1 MHCGINFT
9 IMKNDVSEQ
18 TSAPSKDSNKVY
30 FLILVIIALL
40 GTNAYVFLKDKK
52 SEDKVVTL
60 IDEKSRMEIEIDRI
74 EAELDRSK
82 SANINLSTELK
93 EGQEL
98 ARVKIREL
106 RDQLRK
112 GQLTEGELARA
123 QKEIKDLRSFV
134 TKYTADIVVLE
145 KKNVKL
151 TEQRDSLQTTVDN
164 INERASMLEKV
175 NTDLSSKVKVAAAI
189 KVANIAVSAVRIR
202 NNGKESEVSRAS
214 TAKRLKIRFTVAE
227 NSLAQLGA
235 HEVFIRVIDPNGNL
249 ITTDGS
255 ALFDADEDQLQ
266 YTYKTSIEFDNSFG
280 KLYSIDWDPVEPF
293 SKGEYNVVLYS
304 DGYTMGKT
312 VFSLK

>member
-60 IDEKSRMEIEIDRI
+60 TDEKSRMEIEIDRI

-134 TKYTADIVVLE
+134 SKYTADIVVLE

-227 NSLAQLGA
+227 NSLAQIGA

-280 KLYSIDWDPVEPF
+280 KLYSIDWDPVQPF

>member
-60 IDEKSRMEIEIDRI
+60 TDEKSRMEIEIDRI

-134 TKYTADIVVLE
+134 SKYTADIVVLE

-214 TAKRLKIRFTVAE
+214 TAKRLKVRFTVAE

-280 KLYSIDWDPVEPF
+280 KLYSIDWDPVQPF

>member
-60 IDEKSRMEIEIDRI
+60 TDEKSRMEIEIDRI

-134 TKYTADIVVLE
+134 SKYTADIVVLE

>member
-1 MHCGINFT
+1 
-9 IMKNDVSEQ
+9 MKNDVSEQ

-60 IDEKSRMEIEIDRI
+60 TDEKSRMEIEIDRI

>member
-1 MHCGINFT
+1 
-9 IMKNDVSEQ
+9 
-18 TSAPSKDSNKVY
+18 
-30 FLILVIIALL
+30 
-40 GTNAYVFLKDKK
+40 
-52 SEDKVVTL
+52 
-60 IDEKSRMEIEIDRI
+60 
-74 EAELDRSK
+74 
-82 SANINLSTELK
+82 
-93 EGQEL
+93 
-98 ARVKIREL
+98 
-106 RDQLRK
+106 
-112 GQLTEGELARA
+112 
-123 QKEIKDLRSFV
+123 
-134 TKYTADIVVLE
+134 
-145 KKNVKL
+145 
-151 TEQRDSLQTTVDN
+151 
-164 INERASMLEKV
+164 MLEKV

-280 KLYSIDWDPVEPF
+280 KLYSIDWDPVQPF

>member
-60 IDEKSRMEIEIDRI
+60 TDEKSRMEIEIDRI

>member
-1 MHCGINFT
+1 
-9 IMKNDVSEQ
+9 MKNDVSEQ
-18 TSAPSKDSNKVY
+18 TPSTSKDSNKVY

-60 IDEKSRMEIEIDRI
+60 TDEKSRMEIEIDRI

-82 SANINLSTELK
+82 SANINLSADLK

-106 RDQLRK
+106 RDQLRQGK
-112 GQLTEGELARA
+112 LTEGELARA

-134 TKYTADIVVLE
+134 SKYTADIVVLE
-145 KKNVKL
+145 TKNVKL
-151 TEQRDSLQTTVDN
+151 TEQRDSLQTTVAN

-175 NTDLSSKVKVAAAI
+175 NTDLNNKVKVAAAI

-202 NNGKESEVSRAS
+202 NNGRESEVSRAS
-214 TAKRLKIRFTVAE
+214 TAKRLKIRFTVAD
-227 NSLAQLGA
+227 NALAQIGE
-235 HEVFIRVIDPNGNL
+235 HEIFIRVIDPNGNL
-249 ITTDGS
+249 ITTDSS
-255 ALFDADEDQLQ
+255 ALFDADGDQLQ
-266 YTYKTSIEFDNSFG
+266 YTYKTNIEFDNSFG
-280 KLYSIDWDPVEPF
+280 KLYSIDWEPVQPF

-312 VFSLK
+312 VFGLK

>member
-60 IDEKSRMEIEIDRI
+60 TDEKSRMEIEIDRI

-134 TKYTADIVVLE
+134 SKYTADIVVLE

-280 KLYSIDWDPVEPF
+280 KLYSIDWDPVQPF

>member
-1 MHCGINFT
+1 
-9 IMKNDVSEQ
+9 MKNDAPEQ
-18 TSAPSKDSNKVY
+18 APSPSKDSNKVY
-30 FLILVIIALL
+30 FLILVIVALL

-60 IDEKSRMEIEIDRI
+60 TDEKSRMEIEIDRI

-82 SANINLSTELK
+82 SSNVNLSAELK

-98 ARVKIREL
+98 ARVKINEL
-106 RDQLRK
+106 RDQLRQGK
-112 GQLTEGELARA
+112 LTEAELARA

-134 TKYTADIVVLE
+134 SRYTADIVVLE

-151 TEQRDSLQTTVDN
+151 TEQRDSLQTTVAN

-175 NTDLSSKVKVAAAI
+175 NTDLNNKVKVAAAI

-202 NNGKESEVSRAS
+202 NNGKESEVTRAN

-227 NSLAQLGA
+227 NMLAQHGER
-235 HEVFIRVIDPNGNL
+235 EVFIRVIDPDGNL
-249 ITTDGS
+249 ITADS
-255 ALFDADEDQLQ
+255 SDLFDADGDQLQ
-266 YTYKTSIEFDNSFG
+266 FTYKTSIEFDNSFG
-280 KLYSIDWDPVEPF
+280 KLYSIDWNPVQPF
-293 SKGEYNVVLYS
+293 KKGEYTVVLYA

-312 VFSLK
+312 TFGLR

>member
-1 MHCGINFT
+1 MQRGINYT

-18 TSAPSKDSNKVY
+18 APSTTKDSNKVY

-60 IDEKSRMEIEIDRI
+60 TDEKSRMEIEIDRI

-82 SANINLSTELK
+82 SANIHLSADLK

-106 RDQLRK
+106 RDQLRQGK
-112 GQLTEGELARA
+112 LTEGELARA

-134 TKYTADIVVLE
+134 SKYTADIVVLE
-145 KKNVKL
+145 TKNVKL
-151 TEQRDSLQTTVDN
+151 TEQRDSLQTTVAN

-175 NTDLSSKVKVAAAI
+175 NTDLNNKVKVAAAI
-189 KVANIAVSAVRIR
+189 KVANIAVSTVRIR

-214 TAKRLKIRFTVAE
+214 TAKRLKIRFTIAD
-227 NSLAQLGA
+227 NSLAQIGE
-235 HEVFIRVIDPNGNL
+235 HEIFIRVIDPNGNL
-249 ITTDGS
+249 ITTDSS
-255 ALFDADEDQLQ
+255 ALFEADGDQLQ
-266 YTYKTSIEFDNSFG
+266 YTYKTNIEFDNSFG
-280 KLYSIDWDPVEPF
+280 KLYSIDWEPVQPF